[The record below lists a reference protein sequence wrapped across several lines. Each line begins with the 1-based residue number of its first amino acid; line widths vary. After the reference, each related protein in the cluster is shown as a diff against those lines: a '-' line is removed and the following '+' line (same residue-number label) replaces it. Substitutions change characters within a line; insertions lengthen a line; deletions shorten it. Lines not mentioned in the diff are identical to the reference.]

1 MKSTY
6 FLYFLYSNTLGNVTI
21 GRCGSITQCL
31 FQNFCSWFF
40 QNSNQNSTSTHF
52 TMQKI
57 YCLVTWFATVWQL
70 KVKVKPFYTMFP
82 SYQIAM
88 APFQFLYQIG
98 LLFPLE
104 HIFFSMILLT
114 ERGCNA
120 PILKVIQ
127 DVSDQIA
134 IDSLQKP
141 NGNTS
146 GTIIGYDFEFIW
158 KQKTYEIIN
167 EIFFMKV

>member
-1 MKSTY
+1 MVVS
-6 FLYFLYSNTLGNVTI
+6 LNAYSKIFAPDFFKIVIRIVLQPTL
-21 GRCGSITQCL
+21 QCK
-31 FQNFCSWFF
+31 
-40 QNSNQNSTSTHF
+40 
-52 TMQKI
+52 KI

-120 PILKVIQ
+120 SILKVIQ

-167 EIFFMKV
+167 EIFLMKV

>member
-1 MKSTY
+1 MESTY
-6 FLYFLYSNTLGNVTI
+6 FLCFLYSNNLGNVTF

-31 FQNFCSWFF
+31 FQNFCSRFF

-98 LLFPLE
+98 LLFPLGQ
-104 HIFFSMILLT
+104 IFVT
-114 ERGCNA
+114 ERIWNTLV
-120 PILKVIQ
+120 LKVIQ
-127 DVSDQIA
+127 TYRIVIDLLQI
-134 IDSLQKP
+134 P
-141 NGNTS
+141 NENTS
-146 GTIIGYDFEFIW
+146 RTIYLSMIVSMNGKLKI
-158 KQKTYEIIN
+158 K
-167 EIFFMKV
+167 